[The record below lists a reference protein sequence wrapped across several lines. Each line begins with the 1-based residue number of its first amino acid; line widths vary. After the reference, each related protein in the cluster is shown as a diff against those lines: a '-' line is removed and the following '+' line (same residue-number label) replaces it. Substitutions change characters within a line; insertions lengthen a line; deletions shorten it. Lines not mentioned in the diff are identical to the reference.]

1 MSLKD
6 IKIGVKLFIAFAF
19 FIFLLLL
26 SSALSLISLN
36 KANNGIQDIIYKDY
50 PMTVNANQLM
60 DNFYSYI
67 GIQELI
73 LLDDRDSE
81 RRRNEL
87 KKSSSNVVRLLKELD
102 ENAKDPQSIAVLAE
116 IYDVRERFLQSQARL
131 SEFLNNNNRS
141 AAIDE
146 MMNKTSAIQREYREK
161 VQQFIEVQNHRMQAA
176 GVIVDGDYHFNK
188 YLLITLTIISIAIAC
203 IMGWFITLSITR
215 PLGAAVGFAQ
225 AIAEGDLTQ
234 HVEIKNQDET
244 GVLLRALVEMKKRLL
259 EIVQEVQNGSESI
272 SAAAGQIVAGNQH
285 LAARTEEQATSVE
298 ETASSMEQIT
308 STVQN
313 TAEHTHQATQLAA
326 DTAVVVANN
335 GRMMNEV
342 TNKIRAIHSSS
353 NQMTEIINLIDSI
366 AFQTNILALNASV
379 EAARAGE
386 HGRGFAVVAGEV
398 RLLAQKSANSAND
411 IRLLIENSLTRTK
424 EGMEL
429 VEHVEQQIDGM
440 IKNVE
445 EMDQRLQEI
454 GQASHEQSAGI
465 LQINSAVGQLDVTT
479 QQNASLV
486 EESVAAA
493 ASLNEQAL
501 HLKQLVNYF
510 QVSATH
516 ENRSV

>member
-6 IKIGVKLFIAFAF
+6 MKISAQLSIAFAF
-19 FIFLLLL
+19 FILLILV
-26 SSALSLISLN
+26 SSAFSFVSLN
-36 KANNGIQDIIYKDY
+36 KANNGIQTIIYKDY
-50 PMTVNANQLM
+50 PMTVRANQLM

-73 LLDDRDSE
+73 LLDDRDSD

-87 KKSSSNVVRLLKELD
+87 KKISSNVAQLLKELD
-102 ENAKDPQSIAVLAE
+102 ENAMDEPSKEGLIQIR
-116 IYDVRERFLQSQARL
+116 DVRQRFLQSQARL
-131 SEFLNNNNRS
+131 NEFLNNNNRS

-146 MMNKTSAIQREYREK
+146 MMNNTSAIQREYRER
-161 VQQFIEVQNHRMQAA
+161 VQNFIEVQNRRMQAA
-176 GVIVDGDYHFNK
+176 AGVVESNYNFNK
-188 YLLITLTIISIAIAC
+188 WLLATLVIISIATGC
-203 IMGWFITLSITR
+203 GMGWFIAQSITR
-215 PLGAAVGFAQ
+215 PLSQAVGFAQ
-225 AIAEGDLTQ
+225 AIASGDLTQ
-234 HVEIKNQDET
+234 HVAARYRDET
-244 GVLLRALVEMKKRLL
+244 GILLQALVEMKTRLL
-259 EIVQEVQNGSESI
+259 EIVREVQHGSESI
-272 SAAAGQIVAGNQH
+272 SAAAGQIVAGNQN

-313 TAEHTHQATQLAA
+313 TADHTHQATQLAA
-326 DTAVVVANN
+326 DTAVAVTKN
-335 GRMMNEV
+335 GRMMNQV
-342 TNKIRAIHSSS
+342 TEKMRVIHSSS
-353 NQMTEIINLIDSI
+353 SQMTDIINLIDSI

-411 IRLLIENSLTRTK
+411 IRGLIENSLAQTK

-429 VEHVEQQIDGM
+429 VEHVESQINDM
-440 IKNVE
+440 VKNVDE
-445 EMDQRLQEI
+445 IDQRLQEI
-454 GQASHEQSAGI
+454 GQASHEQSSGI
-465 LQINSAVGQLDVTT
+465 LQINSAVGQLDATT

-510 QVSATH
+510 RIDFA
-516 ENRSV
+516 NR

>member
-1 MSLKD
+1 M
-6 IKIGVKLFIAFAF
+6 KIGLKLSSAFAF
-19 FIFLLLL
+19 FILLMLL
-26 SSALSLISLN
+26 SSAFSLISLN
-36 KANNGIQDIIYKDY
+36 RANEGIQTIIYKDY
-50 PMTVNANQLM
+50 PMTVKANQLM

-73 LLDDRDSE
+73 LLDDRDSG
-81 RRRNEL
+81 RRRGEL
-87 KKSSSNVVRLLKELD
+87 SKISADVVQLLQELD
-102 ENAKDPQSIAVLAE
+102 DHATDPQSIAVLE
-116 IYDVRERFLQSQARL
+116 QIHDVRDRFLRSQSRL
-131 SEFLNNNNRS
+131 NEFLVNSDRS

-161 VQQFIEVQNHRMQAA
+161 IQNFIAVQNQKMQEA
-176 GVIVDGDYHFNK
+176 GIVVDDDYNVNK
-188 YLLITLTIISIAIAC
+188 FLLMILALISIAIGGV
-203 IMGWFITLSITR
+203 MGWFIAQSITR
-215 PLGAAVGFAQ
+215 PLGKAVCFAQ
-225 AIAEGDLTQ
+225 SIAAGDLTQ
-234 HVEIKNQDET
+234 HVEIKYHDET
-244 GVLLRALVEMKKRLL
+244 GALLQALQEMKKRLL

-272 SAAAGQIVAGNQH
+272 SAAAGQIVAGNQN

-335 GRMMNEV
+335 GKMMNRV
-342 TNKIRAIHSSS
+342 TDKMRAINASSS
-353 NQMTEIINLIDSI
+353 QMTDIINLIDSI

-411 IRLLIENSLTRTK
+411 IRVLIENSLTETK

-429 VEHVEQQIDGM
+429 VENVEKQIHGM
-440 IKNVE
+440 VKNVE
-445 EMDQRLQEI
+445 EMDKRLQEI

-465 LQINSAVGQLDVTT
+465 LQINSAVGQLDATT

-501 HLKQLVNYF
+501 HLKQLANYF
-510 QVSATH
+510 RVDFSM
-516 ENRSV
+516 R

>member
-6 IKIGVKLFIAFAF
+6 MKIGVKLSIAFAF
-19 FIFLLLL
+19 FILLMLL
-26 SSALSLISLN
+26 SSTFSLISLN
-36 KANNGIQDIIYKDY
+36 RANDGIQTVIYKDY
-50 PMTVNANQLM
+50 PMTVKANQLM

-87 KKSSSNVVRLLKELD
+87 SKISENVAQLLKELD
-102 ENAKDPQSIAVLAE
+102 DHVTDQQSISVLE
-116 IYDVRERFLQSQARL
+116 QIYDVRDRFLQSQSRL
-131 SEFLNNNNRS
+131 NRFLANNDRR

-161 VQQFIEVQNHRMQAA
+161 VQNFIEVQNHKMQQA
-176 GVIVDGDYHFNK
+176 GIVVNDEYNFNK
-188 YLLITLTIISIAIAC
+188 YFLIILALISIALGCVI
-203 IMGWFITLSITR
+203 GWFMTRSITR
-215 PLGAAVGFAQ
+215 PLGKAVAFAQ

-234 HVEIKNQDET
+234 HVEIKYRDET
-244 GVLLRALVEMKKRLL
+244 GILLQALLEMKKRLL
-259 EIVQEVQNGSESI
+259 EIVLEVQNGSESI
-272 SAAAGQIVAGNQH
+272 SAAAGQIVAGNQN

-326 DTAVVVANN
+326 DTALVVTNN
-335 GRMMNEV
+335 GKMMNRV
-342 TNKIRAIHSSS
+342 TDKMRAINASSS
-353 NQMTEIINLIDSI
+353 QMTDIINLIDSI

-411 IRLLIENSLTRTK
+411 IRVLIENSLTETK

-429 VEHVEQQIDGM
+429 VENVEKQIHGM
-440 IKNVE
+440 IQNVE
-445 EMDQRLQEI
+445 EMDKRLQEI

-465 LQINSAVGQLDVTT
+465 LQINSAVGQLDATT

-486 EESVAAA
+486 EQSVAAA
-493 ASLNEQAL
+493 GALEQQAL

-510 QVSATH
+510 RVDLSMH
-516 ENRSV
+516 